1 MHAAAGVWRYSGL
14 LGACTA
20 SCPAAA
26 RGDGLWAFSSS
37 SSIMVFCPAERR
49 NLRADSC
56 EQLYA
61 VLRVV
66 IKGSQQ
72 PQGLKT
78 KPAGQRQPLKWA
90 KPLWSMGAGRVQ
102 QGQAG
107 DKTLHAVTGHCNA

>member
-1 MHAAAGVWRYSGL
+1 
-14 LGACTA
+14 
-20 SCPAAA
+20 
-26 RGDGLWAFSSS
+26 
-37 SSIMVFCPAERR
+37 MVFCPAERR
-49 NLRADSC
+49 NLCADSC